1 MMQQCR
7 LKRNRWYRQGQTLP
21 AWCNTK
27 NMTPLV
33 WHNIS
38 HISSKYGSL
47 QPISSLVAIIRVVLC
62 KVPFW
67 RATESPLEGWLEKGF
82 SLSRRLDIYVKKVMH
97 NAWRAKNG
105 KREGRWRCISISLE
119 TMFQQSRYQ
128 CLLRPIR
135 VCDVQNEY
143 NSLHIRSLNG

>member
-1 MMQQCR
+1 MLSNVLVQYCICSHTWCKNAGSKGIDDIDKAKQS
-7 LKRNRWYRQGQTLP
+7 

-67 RATESPLEGWLEKGF
+67 RATESLLEGWLEKGF
-82 SLSRRLDIYVKKVMH
+82 SLSRRLDIYVKKVIH
-97 NAWRAKNG
+97 NAWRAKKG
-105 KREGRWRCISISLE
+105 KREGGWRCISISLE
-119 TMFQQSRYQ
+119 TMFQ
-128 CLLRPIR
+128 
-135 VCDVQNEY
+135 
-143 NSLHIRSLNG
+143 